1 VTTELALLVVRSS
14 VLMALAL
21 VAVACLSRWSAAMRH
36 RVLALAFCGAAV
48 VGPLVSVVPEW
59 PVLPA
64 PPMALSSIPTSPAA
78 AASAVSV
85 APEEAGSPVAAIGA
99 TASAATAASILWV
112 LGAAVAFF
120 RLAGGSWYVRRLAS
134 HGPAEVGGAWPSV
147 LEQVRDGFGIG
158 RPVRL
163 AVTNREG
170 LLATFGV
177 MRPTVLIPRSAIGWS
192 EDRVRVVLLHEL
204 AHVKRRDW
212 LVQVLAESAR
222 AMFWFNPLFWIACA
236 RLRRE
241 SECACDDEVL
251 AAGMRPDRYAEHL
264 VEIARRNRHIQ
275 MPWAAVVPMA
285 RQSTLEGRVTAM
297 LNPGLDRRTPSRLAA
312 FVSSALVVA
321 TVIVA
326 ASLRLAAQGNA
337 LAVEGRVFDPSGG
350 VLPGVEVTL
359 EDGNKIKWPTTTDRE
374 GAFKFEPVGAGNYVL
389 EASLP
394 GFKSLRHE
402 FVLAAGRRAPQ
413 NVTLQVGS
421 LEETIRV
428 TAKRPAPAAASQPG
442 QQPARVRIGGN
453 IKQPM
458 KTLDVR
464 PVYPESMRAAGLEGV
479 VPMEAVIGV
488 DGRVLFARVVSAQV
502 APEFAA
508 SAIAA
513 VKQWQFTPTLLNGVP
528 VEVQVAV
535 SISFG
540 LED

>member
-1 VTTELALLVVRSS
+1 MTTYLALLVVRSS

-21 VAVACLSRWSAAMRH
+21 AAVACLSRWSAAMRH
-36 RVLALAFCGAAV
+36 RVLALAFCGAVV
-48 VGPLVSVVPEW
+48 VGPLVAVVPEW

-64 PPMALSSIPTSPAA
+64 PTALPSLSSSVVPAGPL
-78 AASAVSV
+78 VSV
-85 APEEAGSPVAAIGA
+85 APEAAPPVAVAA
-99 TASAATAASILWV
+99 APASTVAAASIVWA
-112 LGAAVAFF
+112 LGALVALL
-120 RLAGGSWYVRRLAS
+120 RLAAGSWYIRRLANRS
-134 HGPAEVGGAWPSV
+134 DEDAGGAWARV
-147 LEQVRDGFGIG
+147 LDEVRDGFGIE

-170 LLATFGV
+170 VLATFGV
-177 MRPTVLIPRSAIGWS
+177 VKPTVLIPHSALTWD
-192 EDRVRVVLLHEL
+192 EDRVRAVVLHEL

-212 LVQVLAESAR
+212 AVQVLAEGTR
-222 AMFWFNPLFWIACA
+222 AMCWFNPLFWIACA

-251 AAGMRPDRYAEHL
+251 AAGIRPDRYADHL
-264 VEIARRNRHIQ
+264 VDIARRNRHIQ
-275 MPWAAVVPMA
+275 LPWAAVVPMA

-297 LNPGLDRRTPSRLAA
+297 LNPGLDRRTPSRVAA
-312 FVSSALVVA
+312 FVSSALVLA
-321 TVIVA
+321 IVIVA
-326 ASLRLAAQGNA
+326 AALSVSAQSNA

-374 GAFKFEPVGAGNYVL
+374 GAFKFEPIGAGSYVL

-402 FVLAAGRRAPQ
+402 FVLAAGRRTPQ

-428 TAKRPAPAAASQPG
+428 TAKRPAPAAASQPA
-442 QQPARVRIGGN
+442 QQPTRVRIGGN
-453 IKQPM
+453 IKQPA
-458 KTLDVR
+458 KLLDVR
-464 PVYPESMRAAGLEGV
+464 PIYPESMRAAGLEGV
-479 VPMEAVIGV
+479 VPMEAIIGV
-488 DGRVLFARVVSAQV
+488 DGSVLSVRVVSAQV
-502 APEFAA
+502 APDFAA
-508 SAIAA
+508 SAVTA
-513 VKQWQFTPTLLNGVP
+513 VKQWKFTPTLLNGVP
-528 VEVQVAV
+528 VEVQMTV

>member
-1 VTTELALLVVRSS
+1 MTTDLALLVIRSS
-14 VLMALAL
+14 AVIVLALA
-21 VAVACLSRWSAAMRH
+21 AVACMSRWSAAMRH
-36 RVLALAFCGAAV
+36 RVLALAFCGAVV
-48 VGPLVSVVPEW
+48 VGPLVSVVPAW

-64 PPMALSSIPTSPAA
+64 PSPAW
-78 AASAVSV
+78 SAVV
-85 APEEAGSPVAAIGA
+85 LEPAAPVAATTTTTVTKPATQASWLLAPLIVWAVGA
-99 TASAATAASILWV
+99 SFALA
-112 LGAAVAFF
+112 
-120 RLAGGSWYVRRLAS
+120 RLAGSAWYVRRLARRS
-134 HGPAEVGGAWPSV
+134 RGGAGETWDRLLAEVRSGY
-147 LEQVRDGFGIG
+147 GI
-158 RPVRL
+158 RRAVRL
-163 AVTNREG
+163 AVTDREG
-170 LLATFGV
+170 MLATFGV
-177 MRPTVLIPRSAIGWS
+177 ARPTVLVPRGATGWD

-204 AHVKRRDW
+204 AHVKRGDW
-212 LVQVLAESAR
+212 AVQVFAETAR
-222 AMFWFNPLFWIACA
+222 GVFWFNPLFWIACS

-264 VEIARRNRHIQ
+264 VDIARANRYSP

-297 LNPGLDRRTPSRLAA
+297 LNPVLDRRVPSRLAVLA
-312 FVSSALVVA
+312 SSALVIAAA
-321 TVIVA
+321 TLA
-326 ASLRLAAQGNA
+326 AALRLSAQGNA
-337 LAVEGRVFDPSGG
+337 LVVEGTVFDPSGG
-350 VLPGVEVTL
+350 VLPAVEVTL
-359 EDGNKIKWPTTTDRE
+359 EDGNRIKWPTTTGPD
-374 GAFKFEPVGAGNYVL
+374 GKFKFEPVGAGTYVL

-428 TAKRPAPAAASQPG
+428 TAKRPAPVAATQPV
-442 QQPARVRIGGN
+442 QPVRVRMGGN

-528 VEVQVAV
+528 VEVQMAV

-540 LED
+540 LTD